1 MRNLA
6 RTAAVITVAAVATL
20 AGGSANA
27 VTLKLGSQPADTIKI
42 GSAPSGAT
50 TVGSADRVTL
60 NLG

>member
-6 RTAAVITVAAVATL
+6 RTAAVVTVAAVATL

-50 TVGSADRVTL
+50 PVGWAYRVTL
-60 NLG
+60 KLG